1 MALQVI
7 VFITAK
13 PGCRDAVLAAF
24 NDNVPRVLAE
34 DGCEAYGAYVD
45 AAGYRPPLAS
55 FGPDTLVVLERWT
68 TREALKAHATAAHV
82 LAYQAKVK
90 DWIETRMVHVMS
102 PV

>member
-1 MALQVI
+1 
-7 VFITAK
+7 
-13 PGCRDAVLAAF
+13 
-24 NDNVPRVLAE
+24 
-34 DGCEAYGAYVD
+34 
-45 AAGYRPPLAS
+45 
-55 FGPDTLVVLERWT
+55 VLERWT